1 MSFFAEL
8 KRRSVYK
15 VAVVYAKPEPSS
27 NFGVRRWTL
36 ASGFVEPTA
45 RRDVRRSVFALLK
58 ATTSVSVHNRTAFR
72 DASEF
77 PKLATASPSFSG
89 QDKIEARSWQLVRSE
104 EHTS

>member
-27 NFGVRRWTL
+27 NFGVRRWAL

-77 PKLATASPSFSG
+77 PKLATASPSFG
-89 QDKIEARSWQLVRSE
+89 EQGKIEARI
-104 EHTS
+104 

>member
-58 ATTSVSVHNRTAFR
+58 ATTSVSGHNRTAFR
-72 DASEF
+72 DDSEF
-77 PKLATASPSFSG
+77 PKLATASPYFG
-89 QDKIEARSWQLVRSE
+89 QQVKIETRIGQLVCRCND
-104 EHTS
+104 